1 MKFSLTLITF
11 LIFCFLCNKYIRNM
25 SQLFLFMFQ
34 VFTAKKHVAGVI
46 QKEIIQLIQLWPGI
60 LIKQLYFQTIVHIT
74 IKSLHKEKNIM
85 TQFLSCFYFYTV
97 SKIGCYTPFVWLVA
111 LKADLLPPVFL
122 AALGHN
128 GSSTFIFLSV
138 IFLWYF

>member
-11 LIFCFLCNKYIRNM
+11 SIFCFLCNKYIRNM

-85 TQFLSCFYFYTV
+85 TQIIFVMFLFLHSQQNWLLHTICLIGCPQSWSITSSFFLLLWGIIALLYFY
-97 SKIGCYTPFVWLVA
+97 SFQ
-111 LKADLLPPVFL
+111 
-122 AALGHN
+122 
-128 GSSTFIFLSV
+128 
-138 IFLWYF
+138 